1 MSEEFRGFSRSW
13 KFQHTI
19 SSAYNSQSNSKVESA
34 VKIANRILK
43 RSTNP
48 WLALRNTP
56 TVGMGS
62 SPCQHLFSRRT
73 RSVVPVKET
82 QLEPVQVNT
91 QERKVQHQNQLKGLN
106 LPPLRVGQ
114 PVLMQDLRQ
123 NRQNGSRVF
132 AKGSCQGQLLHWNR
146 RFLTNTVKLNGPGDP
161 FEDERWP
168 EGSQSEVKPTVS
180 EEAICEQL
188 MEGES
193 EQECK
198 VKLDQGS
205 GEQDHGPSK
214 IKGVVE
220 EIDVARKWREQRNY
234 KLRVITRPDLGEV

>member
-34 VKIANRILK
+34 VKIAKRILK

-73 RSVVPVKET
+73 RSVVPVKKT

-123 NRQNGSRVF
+123 NR
-132 AKGSCQGQLLHWNR
+132 
-146 RFLTNTVKLNGPGDP
+146 
-161 FEDERWP
+161 
-168 EGSQSEVKPTVS
+168 
-180 EEAICEQL
+180 
-188 MEGES
+188 
-193 EQECK
+193 
-198 VKLDQGS
+198 
-205 GEQDHGPSK
+205 
-214 IKGVVE
+214 
-220 EIDVARKWREQRNY
+220 
-234 KLRVITRPDLGEV
+234 